1 MRRIS
6 LYKRLRDTSRET
18 ALPVNLPLMKSAA
31 RVGVDLRQFLLFEAE
46 RASAQL
52 AELLGW
58 VADGRLA
65 PTVGR
70 RFSLEAAPDALAY
83 ALSGAGMG
91 KTVVEVG
98 A

>member
-1 MRRIS
+1 M
-6 LYKRLRDTSRET
+6 
-18 ALPVNLPLMKSAA
+18 
-31 RVGVDLRQFLLFEAE
+31 RQFLLFEAE